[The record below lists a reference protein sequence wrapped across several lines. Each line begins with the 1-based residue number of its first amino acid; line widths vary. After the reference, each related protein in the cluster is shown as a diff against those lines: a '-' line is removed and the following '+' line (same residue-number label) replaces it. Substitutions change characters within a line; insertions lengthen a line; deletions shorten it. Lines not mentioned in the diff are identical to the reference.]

1 MLPDTNTL
9 DYLSTT
15 YNSFKG
21 FVKPDKISV
30 MFRLD
35 NKTDKEF
42 NQYIKDHNLNNTLAK
57 DTQVVYISSSKK
69 FPKPIFN
76 SDWQMESVLFLES
89 IRNTKLEPYLVSDLI
104 IHHDEVESQFG
115 TYTKKTGTIQKI

>member
-1 MLPDTNTL
+1 
-9 DYLSTT
+9 
-15 YNSFKG
+15 
-21 FVKPDKISV
+21 

-42 NQYIKDHNLNNTLAK
+42 NQYIKDHNLNNSLAK

-69 FPKPIFN
+69 FPKPLFN

-89 IRNTKLEPYLVSDLI
+89 IRNTKLEHYLVSDLI
-104 IHHDEVESQFG
+104 IHYDEIESQFG
-115 TYTKKTGTIQKI
+115 TYTKGTGTIQKI